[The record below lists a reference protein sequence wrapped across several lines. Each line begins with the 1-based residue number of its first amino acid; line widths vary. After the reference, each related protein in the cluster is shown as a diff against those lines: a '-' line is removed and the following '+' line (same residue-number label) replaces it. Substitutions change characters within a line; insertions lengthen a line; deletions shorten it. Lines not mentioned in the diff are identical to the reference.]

1 MSEPPEVRAPRAA
14 ATAPILTN
22 KRHAAPSAF
31 TPENLLREAR
41 RQKGLATASVPEV
54 CVLDPD
60 GDMVR
65 RLRTAGRARQD
76 GEWACYHTEL
86 YRVAEGGIELG
97 LIGCAVGA
105 PFAVLVAEQLFASGC
120 RLVISMTS
128 AGRLAAI
135 RPPPYFVLIERAI
148 RDEGT
153 SYHYLPPAEFSAADP
168 ALLASMNGAFDG
180 LRAPVEVGATWTT
193 DAPFRETLEAI
204 DAMAAR
210 GLLAVEMEAAALYA
224 FAAARG
230 KPVLCFAHVT
240 NQMACVEGDFDKG
253 EADGTVDAL
262 AVICAAA
269 RAWRRPL
276 RASRR

>member
-1 MSEPPEVRAPRAA
+1 
-14 ATAPILTN
+14 
-22 KRHAAPSAF
+22 
-31 TPENLLREAR
+31 
-41 RQKGLATASVPEV
+41 
-54 CVLDPD
+54 
-60 GDMVR
+60 
-65 RLRTAGRARQD
+65 
-76 GEWACYHTEL
+76 
-86 YRVAEGGIELG
+86 
-97 LIGCAVGA
+97 
-105 PFAVLVAEQLFASGC
+105 
-120 RLVISMTS
+120 
-128 AGRLAAI
+128 
-135 RPPPYFVLIERAI
+135 
-148 RDEGT
+148 
-153 SYHYLPPAEFSAADP
+153 
-168 ALLASMNGAFDG
+168 MNGAFDG

-240 NQMACVEGDFDKG
+240 NQMARIEGDFDKG